1 MSSPITGVWELVS
14 DTDKAMWIFTASHF
28 SYVSNRQEG
37 RGHAGTYRTE
47 GHHLHLTRFV
57 SAPRTAVTQVTME
70 FQRDGER
77 LTTRLL
83 TEGNAVPVG
92 HMDTFR
98 RIAP

>member
-1 MSSPITGVWELVS
+1 MGVWELVS
-14 DTDKAMWIFTASHF
+14 DTDKALWIFTEAHF

-47 GHHLHLTRFV
+47 GDHLRLTRLV
-57 SAPRTAVTQVTME
+57 SMPTTPVTQLTME
-70 FQRDGER
+70 FQRNGDI

-92 HMDTFR
+92 HMDTFH
-98 RIAP
+98 RITE